1 MKLEELLNGAEAIRW
16 GADPAL
22 DVTGIASDSRK
33 IKEGYVF
40 VAIRGTKHDGNVF
53 IPDAV
58 RRGAAAVVTDTR
70 RATGCQSVLVKNA
83 RHAEAVMWNNAAG
96 DPAAGMTVIAVTG
109 TNGKTSTCFMLRE
122 IFAASGRTPGM
133 ITTVRSSVGD
143 RIIDT
148 GGGSSLSDADAA
160 MTTPDPEIFY
170 PAVAEMRECG
180 ADVLIFE
187 ASSHA
192 LDQRKLDPVSP
203 DVAVFTNLSE
213 EHLDYHGTM
222 ENYFKAKA
230 RLAESAKTL
239 VINASDPYM
248 ARLSDMFRDKKTVR
262 CFPGGQTGQGRDT
275 VSALRRE
282 LLGVDGIR
290 YLYYSRDAVF
300 QVTSPIPGDFTVS
313 NTMLAAAAALEAG
326 AKTDAVRRALGRM
339 RGVPG
344 RLEKIDVN
352 SPFTVFV
359 DYAHTPSALEEILNT
374 VRSFRRPGQRI
385 TVVFGCGGDRDR
397 SKRRKMGQIVSS
409 LADLAVITSDNSR
422 TEDPESIIGEIMSGV
437 DRERPHA
444 VIPDRKQAIEY
455 ALSVAGCGDI
465 VILAGKGH
473 EKYEI
478 TSAGMRPF
486 DEIGIVKQILGE
498 KH

>member
-1 MKLEELLNGAEAIRW
+1 MNLGSLLNGTEVRKW
-16 GADPAL
+16 GVDPS
-22 DVTGIASDSRK
+22 VNVSGIASDSRK
-33 IKEGYVF
+33 IREGYVF
-40 VAIRGTKHDGNVF
+40 VAIRGTKHDGNEF
-53 IPDAV
+53 IPDAL
-58 RRGAAAVVTDTR
+58 RRGAAVIVTDMPFLTDHPH
-70 RATGCQSVLVKNA
+70 VLVKNA
-83 RHAEAVMWNNAAG
+83 RQAEAVMWDNAMG
-96 DPAAGMTVIAVTG
+96 RPSAGMTVIAVTG

-122 IFAASGRTPGM
+122 IFAAADRTPGI

-148 GGGSSLSDADAA
+148 GGGSSVSDADAA

-170 PAVAEMRECG
+170 PAVAKMREYG

-203 DVAVFTNLSE
+203 DVAAFTNLSE
-213 EHLDYHGTM
+213 EHLDYHGDM
-222 ENYFKAKA
+222 ENYFSAKA

-248 ARLSDMFRDKKTVR
+248 ARLSDMFRNKKVVR
-262 CFPGGQTGQGRDT
+262 CFPGARSGQGPDT

-290 YLYYSRDAVF
+290 YLYYSGDAVF
-300 QVTSPIPGDFTVS
+300 QVTSPVPGDFTIS
-313 NTMLAAAAALEAG
+313 NTMLAAAVALETGVEAG
-326 AKTDAVRRALGRM
+326 TVQRALGRM

-344 RLEKIDVN
+344 RLEKIDVDA
-352 SPFTVFV
+352 PFTVFV
-359 DYAHTPSALEEILNT
+359 DYAHTPSALAEILTT

-385 TVVFGCGGDRDR
+385 AVVFGCGGDRDR
-397 SKRRKMGQIVSS
+397 SKRRRMGQIASS
-409 LADLAVITSDNSR
+409 LADLTVVTSDNSR
-422 TEDPESIIGEIMSGV
+422 TEDPGTIIGEIVSGL
-437 DRERPHA
+437 DREKPHA

-455 ALSVAGCGDI
+455 ALSVAGCDDI

-478 TSAGMRPF
+478 TSDGMRPF
-486 DEIGIVKQILGE
+486 DEVGIVKQILGN
-498 KH
+498 K